1 MSQTPLPHEITGRAI
16 PWHELS
22 PRDLQLA
29 ARIAHRACAMLRD
42 IMHERQMTLLPHQQ
56 LPEER
61 LLAMDVAV
69 LKLSIPS
76 ADLERFA
83 NANADDFMTDIVTLI
98 SSINRVDG
106 IVSPMVH
113 FRCAI
118 PARNN

>member
-1 MSQTPLPHEITGRAI
+1 MKPILPHEITGRSI
-16 PWHELS
+16 PWHELT
-22 PRDLQLA
+22 PRDLQIA

-42 IMHERQMTLLPHQQ
+42 IMRERQMTLLPHQQ
-56 LPEER
+56 LPDER

-83 NANADDFMTDIVTLI
+83 NANADDFMSDIVTLM

-113 FRCAI
+113 FRCAAV
-118 PARNN
+118 AR

>member
-1 MSQTPLPHEITGRAI
+1 MNPTPLPHEITGRAI
-16 PWHELS
+16 PWHELN

-29 ARIAHRACAMLRD
+29 ARISHRACAMLRD
-42 IMHERQMTLLPHQQ
+42 IMRERQMTLLPHQQ

-83 NANADDFMTDIVTLI
+83 NANADDFMSDIITLMQH
-98 SSINRVDG
+98 INRVDG

-113 FRCAI
+113 FRCAAV
-118 PARNN
+118 AR

>member
-1 MSQTPLPHEITGRAI
+1 MNQPLPHEITGRAI
-16 PWHELS
+16 PWHELNL
-22 PRDLQLA
+22 RDLQLA

-42 IMHERQMTLLPHQQ
+42 IMRERQLSLLPHQQ

-83 NANADDFMTDIVTLI
+83 NANADDFMSDIITLMQH
-98 SSINRVDG
+98 INRIDG
-106 IVSPMVH
+106 IVSPMLH
-113 FRCAI
+113 FRCAAV
-118 PARNN
+118 AR

>member
-1 MSQTPLPHEITGRAI
+1 MNKPLPHELKGRAI
-16 PWHELS
+16 PWHELN
-22 PRDLQLA
+22 PRELQLA
-29 ARIAHRACAMLRD
+29 ARVAHRACAMLRD
-42 IMHERQMTLLPHQQ
+42 IMRERQISLLPHQQ

-76 ADLERFA
+76 VNLERFV
-83 NANADDFMTDIVTLI
+83 NANADDFMTDIITLM

-113 FRCAI
+113 FRCAA